1 MIRAKI
7 RAKIRGMRNYPSYV
21 AGKDVDSDR
30 HVYGIDARA
39 MLEDT
44 FDSLA
49 LKRRL
54 ESGQGAA
61 VQAAVAGDPRIAGRC
76 ALADKATMQQALEAA
91 AAAAA
96 EWGRTPLA
104 TRLRLGEAIR
114 RRLIATRDEF
124 VSLMVAEGRPVTP
137 AHGEVDGLLDIFS
150 EQTLSWCGELLHRE
164 FGHGGKRLVVRRRP
178 DGVVCVAPPQNA
190 PHSNAIYGA
199 APLLSGNAVVVRA
212 PRSLPL
218 GVMYAIREIIAP
230 ALDEVGAPPGTVNV
244 MCGPP
249 SLGDWLESPH
259 VNDVIYFG
267 GSAKGLALQRECVAA
282 GKKPILELAGND
294 CAVVWH
300 DADLDLAVGAL
311 TEAFNASGQIC
322 NVPNQVVVHPAI
334 ADELLDRLKAAAAS
348 IRPGF
353 PDEEGVELTPVLAAE
368 AFFATLDDAL
378 GRGAQLVCGGHR
390 LETDGSRSDT
400 GFFIEPTVVRVDG
413 LARSRELAAV
423 REETFFPLLP
433 VVVPEPGTLL
443 EDVIDFVNSNAYGL
457 RNSFWSEDTAVVD
470 RFLSGVTNGG
480 VIKVNDESHCG
491 FFPYL
496 PSHGGTGLTG
506 GVFGE
511 ASYMAIRTTHL
522 QAVAIRESR

>member
-1 MIRAKI
+1 
-7 RAKIRGMRNYPSYV
+7 MRSYPSLV
-21 AGKDVDSDR
+21 GGKDIDSAKQ
-30 HVYGIDARA
+30 VYGIDARA
-39 MLEDT
+39 VLADT
-44 FDSLA
+44 FDALS

-54 ESGQGAA
+54 DSGQGMD
-61 VQAAVAGDPRIAGRC
+61 VGMGIDVDVDDPRVAGRC
-76 ALADKATMQQALEAA
+76 ALADGQTIQQALAA

-96 EWGRTPLA
+96 PEWGRTPLR

-114 RRLIATRDEF
+114 RRLIETRDEF
-124 VSLMVAEGRPVTP
+124 VNLMVAEGRPRT
-137 AHGEVDGLLDIFS
+137 AAGGEVEGLLDIFS

-164 FGHGGKRLVVRRRP
+164 FAHGGKRLVMRRLP

-199 APLLSGNAVVVRA
+199 AALLSGNTVVVRA

-230 ALDEVGAPPGTVNV
+230 ALDEVGGPPGAVNV
-244 MCGPP
+244 VCGPP
-249 SLGDWLESPH
+249 MFRDWLDSPY

-267 GSAKGLALQRECVAA
+267 GSAKGLAFQYECVAA

-294 CAVVWH
+294 CAVVWR
-300 DADLDLAVGAL
+300 DADLELAVGAL

-322 NVPNQVVVHPAI
+322 NVPNQVIAHPAV
-334 ADELLDRLKAAAAS
+334 ADELLDRLRAAAAR

-353 PDEEGVELTPVLAAE
+353 PDEEGVELTPVLAGE
-368 AFFATLDDAL
+368 AFLATLDDAL
-378 GRGAQLVCGGHR
+378 SRGAQLVCGGHR
-390 LETDGSRSDT
+390 LEVDGSRSET
-400 GFFIEPTVVRVDG
+400 GYFLEPTVVRVDG
-413 LARSRELAAV
+413 LARSREVAAV

-433 VVVPEPGTLL
+433 VVVPEPGRSDGELL

-457 RNSFWSEDTAVVD
+457 RNSFWSADAAVVD
-470 RFLSGVTNGG
+470 RFLGGVTNGG

-522 QAVAIRESR
+522 QAVARRQPS